1 MKRPKRE
8 NLATENARAKT
19 IMETIQKNGLVRPD
33 KVQQGD
39 SPDSSR
45 RSFARPGDKNFE
57 KVPQDLLIFEGLDD

>member
-1 MKRPKRE
+1 
-8 NLATENARAKT
+8 
-19 IMETIQKNGLVRPD
+19 METIQKNGLVRPD